1 MIETE
6 FGAAPVEKSSVK
18 RDTEEG
24 VRILNGQ
31 PKRARVYLDKANAVN
46 GQTKS
51 RNGEWMACVVA
62 WKTVEKKSAYF
73 DKNKQLLSE
82 LDGFDTQVY

>member
-6 FGAAPVEKSSVK
+6 YGAAPVEKSPVK
-18 RDTEEG
+18 RDIEEG

-51 RNGEWMACVVA
+51 KSDGGMECVVA
-62 WKTVEKKSAYF
+62 WKTVEKKSTYF
-73 DKNKQLLSE
+73 DRNKQLLSE